1 MPNKRSSEIKHVKCW
16 EVFECK
22 KKDCPAYKSEDL
34 RCWLFSGTHC
44 RNEIQGK
51 FLEKMEICID
61 CKVFNVNWDVFAMRE
76 TIELVNK
83 QLKEFRQIVDHREDS
98 LQRTLND
105 LQKRQ
110 AEISAMLEASK
121 AVHEYHDF
129 ERSAKAI
136 FDICKNLIGAT
147 SGYIALLST
156 DGTENEV
163 LFLDSG
169 ELPCTVDPKLPMPVR
184 GLRAEAYHKTK
195 AVYHNN
201 FPKSKFIKFMPSG
214 HVRLNNVLFAPM
226 TIKEKT
232 IGILGLANKP
242 EDFTEND
249 ARMAT
254 AFGELAAVALMNK
267 WAEEA
272 LIEERD
278 RAKNYLDIAGVIIVI
293 IDSDQKVSLINK
305 KGCGILGYEEKEI
318 IGENWFDTFIPKR
331 KRDEVKAAFKK
342 LMDGEIKP
350 VEYFENPI
358 LTKDKEERII
368 AWHNIFLRDEDS
380 KIIATLSSGEDITE
394 RKKTDDKL
402 RRLTSELKRSNA
414 DLQQFAYTASHD
426 LQEPLRVVAG
436 FVRLLEKRY
445 KDKLD
450 EKAHEFIDYTVDG
463 VTRMQMLIKDLLAYS
478 QVSTKGHIF
487 KTTNCSV
494 ALEEAIW
501 NLHTAIEVSS
511 TEITY
516 DLLPTVIGD
525 YSQLI
530 RLFQNLIGNA
540 IKFRGS
546 EPLKIHIS
554 AEQKENEWVFSV
566 KDNGIGI
573 DPKFFDR
580 IFVIFQRLHTR
591 DEYDG
596 TGIGLSICKK
606 IVERHGGKIW
616 VESEHGKG
624 STFYFSLL
632 RME

>member
-1 MPNKRSSEIKHVKCW
+1 MTYKRSSEIKHMKCW

-22 KKDCPAYKSEDL
+22 RKDCPAYKSEDL

-76 TIELVNK
+76 TIELVNR

-98 LQRTLND
+98 LRRTLND

-129 ERSAKAI
+129 ESSAKAI

-201 FPKSKFIKFMPSG
+201 FSKSKFIKFMPSG

-293 IDSDQKVSLINK
+293 IDSDQKVRLINK

-318 IGENWFDTFIPKR
+318 VGENWFDTFIPKR
-331 KRDEVKAAFKK
+331 KRDEVKTAFKK

-394 RKKTDDKL
+394 RKETDDKL

-426 LQEPLRVVAG
+426 LQEPLRVVAS

-478 QVSTKGHIF
+478 QVSTKGNMF

-516 DLLPTVIGD
+516 DLLPTVMGD

-546 EPLKIHIS
+546 ESLKIHIS

>member
-1 MPNKRSSEIKHVKCW
+1 
-16 EVFECK
+16 
-22 KKDCPAYKSEDL
+22 
-34 RCWLFSGTHC
+34 
-44 RNEIQGK
+44 
-51 FLEKMEICID
+51 
-61 CKVFNVNWDVFAMRE
+61 
-76 TIELVNK
+76 
-83 QLKEFRQIVDHREDS
+83 
-98 LQRTLND
+98 
-105 LQKRQ
+105 
-110 AEISAMLEASK
+110 
-121 AVHEYHDF
+121 
-129 ERSAKAI
+129 
-136 FDICKNLIGAT
+136 
-147 SGYIALLST
+147 
-156 DGTENEV
+156 
-163 LFLDSG
+163 
-169 ELPCTVDPKLPMPVR
+169 
-184 GLRAEAYHKTK
+184 
-195 AVYHNN
+195 
-201 FPKSKFIKFMPSG
+201 
-214 HVRLNNVLFAPM
+214 
-226 TIKEKT
+226 
-232 IGILGLANKP
+232 
-242 EDFTEND
+242 
-249 ARMAT
+249 
-254 AFGELAAVALMNK
+254 
-267 WAEEA
+267 
-272 LIEERD
+272 
-278 RAKNYLDIAGVIIVI
+278 
-293 IDSDQKVSLINK
+293 
-305 KGCGILGYEEKEI
+305 
-318 IGENWFDTFIPKR
+318 
-331 KRDEVKAAFKK
+331 
-342 LMDGEIKP
+342 MDGEIKP

-450 EKAHEFIDYTVDG
+450 EKAHEFIDYAVDG